1 MARDDWQEPKNKT
14 MWLSDLVDASE
25 AVIVGYEKYLMD
37 QISHQEMAS
46 LMTNLRRLVPMDLKD
61 KLSGE

>member
-1 MARDDWQEPKNKT
+1 MSREDWQEPKNKT

-25 AVIVGYEKYLMD
+25 AVVVGYEKYLMD
-37 QISHQEMAS
+37 QISHKEMAS

-61 KLSGE
+61 KL